1 MKMKKVFAYE
11 PLCLNCRLCEVAC
24 KTAHS
29 KSKDIVKAY
38 RFETPEPAARVRVIG
53 NNADS
58 VAVQCRHCD
67 DPLCVQGCITGAM
80 HKEPNGF
87 VLCDTD
93 RCIGCMTCV
102 AMCPFGAV
110 RVQTVALKCDGCL
123 DRETPACVQACPNR
137 ALFVRESE
145 VDND

>member
-24 KTAHS
+24 KTEHS
-29 KSKDIVKAY
+29 RSKDTIKAY
-38 RFETPEPAARVRVIG
+38 RFETPEPYARVRVGG
-53 NNADS
+53 NNTLS

-67 DPLCVQGCITGAM
+67 EPLCVQGCITGAM
-80 HKEPNGF
+80 HKEADGR
-87 VLCDTD
+87 VLCDTE
-93 RCIGCMTCV
+93 RCIACLTCV

-110 RVQTVALKCDGCL
+110 QVHEFALKCDGCP
-123 DRETPACVQACPNR
+123 DRETPACVDACPNR

-145 VDND
+145 VKHD

>member
-1 MKMKKVFAYE
+1 MGMKKVFAYE

-29 KSKDIVKAY
+29 KSKNIIKAY
-38 RFETPEPAARVRVIG
+38 RFENPQPFARVRVMG
-53 NNADS
+53 DNADS

-80 HKEPNGF
+80 QKGADGF
-87 VLCDTD
+87 VLCDTE

-110 RVQTVALKCDGCL
+110 RVETVALKCDGCT
-123 DRETPACVQACPNR
+123 DRPIPACVEACPNR

-145 VDND
+145 VSND